1 MAIRKRHLKVYQE
14 NKKKKNIFLLFKF
27 FLACFSLLSFALI
40 IIFIYYAKDL
50 PRPENFLERKVF
62 QSTKIYDRTGSVILY
77 DIHGEEKR
85 EIVSLD
91 QISDYLKRAVIAA
104 EDANFYQHYG
114 IDIRGIGRSL
124 LINLNLKKQSDWVG
138 GSTIT
143 QQLVRSSLLSQ
154 EKTAERKIRE
164 IVLSI
169 ALDRKYPKEQI
180 LEWYL
185 NQVPFG
191 SNAYGAEA
199 ASQTFFKK
207 PAKNLSLGEAVILAA
222 LIQAP
227 TRLSP
232 YGENKEDLL
241 KRKDYI
247 LDQMVKLK
255 FISNEEKEIAG
266 REEIKFSELSV
277 SESIKAPHFTLFV
290 KDYLVEKY
298 GINFLEENGLKVYT
312 SLDWEAQELA
322 EKLVK
327 EGVENSKSYNAYNA
341 ALVAIDPNN
350 GEILAMV
357 GSADWFGTQY
367 PVNCVSGKNCLFDPK
382 FNVAIGTKNSPGR
395 QPGSAFKPFAYA
407 AAFQKGFTPETILW
421 DVKTEFN
428 SNCSSDGNQI
438 KDQYGLDCYHPFNY
452 TGKFKGPVNLRNSLA
467 QSINVTSVK
476 TLYLVGVQEAINL
489 SHSLGITTLNEGS
502 SHYGLALV
510 LGGGEVKLID
520 MTSAYGVF
528 ATEGLVVPPVSVL
541 KIEDNQGNLIEENK
555 KTPKRV
561 LDVQVCRKINDVLS
575 DNEARAP
582 IFGFNSPLYFPGQ
595 QVAVKTGT
603 TQEYRDGWTIGYT
616 PFIAVGVW
624 AGNNDNSSMNR
635 EPGVVSAAP
644 IFHKFMEKMLLKYPK
659 QEFIK
664 PEKTT
669 SSISI
674 LNGEIDKQNP
684 HSILYYIDKN
694 NLSGAT
700 PTNPY
705 QDYQY
710 KNWEEGIQSW
720 IKQNPNF

>member
-1 MAIRKRHLKVYQE
+1 MARRKRYLKVYQE
-14 NKKKKNIFLLFKF
+14 NKNKKNVFFVFKF
-27 FLACFSLLSFALI
+27 FLVCLFLLSSALI
-40 IIFIYYAKDL
+40 ISFIYYAKDL
-50 PRPENFLERKVF
+50 PRPENFLERKIF
-62 QSTKIYDRTGSVILY
+62 QSTKIYDRTGKVILY

-85 EIVSLD
+85 EIVPFD
-91 QISDYLKRAVIAA
+91 QISDYLKKAVLAA
-104 EDANFYQHYG
+104 EDANFYNHYG
-114 IDIRGIGRSL
+114 VDLKGISRSV
-124 LINLNLKKQSDWVG
+124 LINLKLKKQSDWVG

-143 QQLVRSSLLSQ
+143 QQLIRSSLLSQ

-164 IVLSI
+164 IVLSLE
-169 ALDRKYPKEQI
+169 LDRKYSKEQI

-207 PAKNLSLGEAVILAA
+207 PAKDLSLGQAAILAA

-232 YGENKEDLL
+232 YGEDKEVLL
-241 KRKDYI
+241 KRKDYV
-247 LDQMVKLK
+247 LGQMEKLGFVTK
-255 FISNEEKEIAG
+255 EEKEMAQK
-266 REEIKFSELSV
+266 EEIVFSEF

-290 KDYLVEKY
+290 KNYLIEKY
-298 GINFLEENGLKVYT
+298 GIDFLEENGLKVYT

-341 ALVAIDPNN
+341 ALVAINPNN

-357 GSADWFGTQY
+357 GSADWFGTSS

-382 FNVAIGTKNSPGR
+382 FNVAVGTKNSPGR

-428 SNCSSDGNQI
+428 PNCNSDGNQL

-452 TGKFKGPVNLRNSLA
+452 TGKFKGPLSLRNSLA

-476 TLYLVGVQEAINL
+476 TLYLVGVENAIKLAHN
-489 SHSLGITTLNEGS
+489 LGINTLNEGPS
-502 SHYGLALV
+502 RYGLALV
-510 LGGGEVKLID
+510 LGGGEVKLLD

-528 ATEGLVVPPVSVL
+528 ATEGLMVPPVSIL
-541 KIEDNQGNLIEENK
+541 KIEDNRGNLIEENK

-561 LDVQVCRKINDVLS
+561 LDIQVCRKINDILS
-575 DNEARAP
+575 DNEARSP
-582 IFGFNSPLYFPGQ
+582 IFGLNSPLYFPEW

-603 TQEYRDGWTIGYT
+603 TQEYRDGWTLGYT
-616 PFIAVGVW
+616 PSITVGVW
-624 AGNNDNSSMNR
+624 AGNNDNSSMNK

-669 SSISI
+669 SSVPV
-674 LNGEIDKQNP
+674 LNGEIDKKNP

-700 PTNPY
+700 PTDPY

-710 KNWEEGIQSW
+710 KNWEKGVQFW
-720 IKQNPNF
+720 VKQNPSF

>member
-1 MAIRKRHLKVYQE
+1 MAIRKKPLKVYQE
-14 NKKKKNIFLLFKF
+14 NKKKKSVFFVFKF
-27 FLACFSLLSFALI
+27 FLACLFLLFSALI
-40 IIFIYYAKDL
+40 IIFIYYAKDI
-50 PRPENFLERKVF
+50 PRPENFLERKIF
-62 QSTKIYDRTGSVILY
+62 QSTKIYDRTGKVLLY

-85 EIVSLD
+85 EIVPLD
-91 QISDYLKRAVIAA
+91 QISDYLKKAVIAT

-114 IDIRGIGRSL
+114 IDLRGIGRSV
-124 LINLNLKKQSDWVG
+124 LINLKLKKQSDWVG

-143 QQLVRSSLLSQ
+143 QQLIRSSLLSQ

-164 IVLSI
+164 IVLSLE
-169 ALDRKYPKEQI
+169 LDRKYSKEQI

-207 PAKNLSLGEAVILAA
+207 PAKDLSLGQAAILAA

-232 YGENKEDLL
+232 YGEDKEALL
-241 KRKDYI
+241 KRKNYV
-247 LDQMVKLK
+247 LDQMEKLGFVTK
-255 FISNEEKEIAG
+255 EEKEMAQK
-266 REEIKFSELSV
+266 EEIIFSEF

-290 KDYLVEKY
+290 KNYLIEKY
-298 GINFLEENGLKVYT
+298 GIDFLEENGLKVYT

-327 EGVENSKSYNAYNA
+327 DGVENNKSYNAYNA
-341 ALVAIDPNN
+341 ALVAINPNN

-382 FNVAIGTKNSPGR
+382 FNVAVGTKNSPGR

-428 SNCSSDGNQI
+428 PNCSPDGNQL

-452 TGKFKGPVNLRNSLA
+452 TGKFKGPLSLRNSLA

-476 TLYLVGVQEAINL
+476 TLYLVGVENAIKTA
-489 SHSLGITTLNEGS
+489 HSLGITTLNEGPS
-502 SHYGLALV
+502 RYGLALV

-528 ATEGLVVPPVSVL
+528 ATEGLVVPPVSIL
-541 KIEDNQGNLIEENK
+541 KIEDSQGNLIEENK
-555 KTPKRV
+555 KTLKRV
-561 LDVQVCRKINDVLS
+561 LDIQTCRKINDILS

-582 IFGFNSPLYFPGQ
+582 IFGLNSPLHFPES

-603 TQEYRDGWTIGYT
+603 TQEYRDGWAIGYT
-616 PFIAVGVW
+616 PSITVGVW
-624 AGNNDNSSMNR
+624 AGNNNNSPMNK

-659 QEFIK
+659 QEFTK

-694 NLSGAT
+694 NLSEAT
-700 PTNPY
+700 PTDPY

-710 KNWEEGIQSW
+710 KNWEEGVKFW
-720 IKQNPNF
+720 VKQNPIF